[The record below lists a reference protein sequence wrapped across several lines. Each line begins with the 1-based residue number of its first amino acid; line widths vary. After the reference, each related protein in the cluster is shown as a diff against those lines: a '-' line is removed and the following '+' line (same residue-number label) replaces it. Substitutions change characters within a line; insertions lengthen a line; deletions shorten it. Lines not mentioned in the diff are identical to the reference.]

1 MFIKN
6 ISHLYKRKRFNNGYA
21 LVVGGYPRSGTTLL
35 SEIIGRLTHYH
46 FDRNNIFPNSGL
58 FTWHTHWSPE
68 RLCGDKS
75 IFIIRDP
82 LEVAESLYYY
92 SRYYGLQVQVPD
104 LLTSSKL
111 CRLGWISYYKSIIR
125 NNGRLI
131 TYQDLISNDSKAIK
145 NISEF
150 CHVSD
155 DHVGCALDIV
165 QYNYYHNKIFI
176 DHELNDAKSRME
188 LPSGFIDVFSNEI
201 EFYNDL

>member
-150 CHVSD
+150 NIFKIVD
-155 DHVGCALDIV
+155 DVINEMNNVINQEA
-165 QYNYYHNKIFI
+165 KIY
-176 DHELNDAKSRME
+176 LQKYLPVYAKYT
-188 LPSGFIDVFSNEI
+188 GFNFSI
-201 EFYNDL
+201 